1 VKWLGWGEPIS
12 FKNSFSNLDYWII
25 PHFATNVV
33 WYKRKNTITKPTK
46 SYFTLHNKTI
56 LIKITTIKIP
66 NDKWQN
72 EYFSH
77 AKAKQMNWNDLP
89 RPIPI

>member
-72 EYFSH
+72 ECFSH